1 VKRYL
6 VRLGLAAAL
15 ANAHV
20 AICQEAPTASAKA
33 GIDTIGMVEDAVV
46 TGTRREGRSVLESA
60 AAIDV
65 LSGADLVAQ
74 STSNMLD
81 TLANAVPSFV
91 VGQNSISDASSF
103 VRSPSLRGL
112 PGDELLVMLNGK
124 RFNRSALVQV
134 FQGGETALSFGSQG
148 PDLASIPSI
157 AIRSLE
163 ILKDGASAQYGSDA
177 ISGVLNYQFRENSS
191 GLEVDARYGEYVTGL
206 FPRDGSDREVA
217 LNWGLP
223 LGSTGGFTNLS
234 VEWAE
239 NGQTIRNAT
248 RPAAVAFAEAYP
260 DLASLLP
267 HYPGPV
273 QEFGTPPAESVKVF
287 LNSALPLANGDKI
300 YFFGN
305 YAHIAANESF
315 NYRLPTDVTDQ
326 YGNTFG
332 RNATFST
339 IYLDA
344 CPANYSGCPSGG
356 FVNDAHTYNFASLY
370 PAGFTPRFFGTTV
383 EQFAAVGYKG
393 KTDAGLTY
401 DASLTSGHNELSL
414 SLRNTLNPSLG
425 PNTPQNFDDGAF
437 VQDEYTASLD
447 LSIPWKVPGFMAP
460 VSVAGGLELHH
471 EKYTQRA
478 GEPAS
483 YASGPYAYQ
492 PLYDCVGSN
501 CTPTLDSTGAQVI
514 STHSTASNGYGGN
527 TSTFSASTRNYAG
540 YLDLEGDLTDRLTVG
555 VAGRYENYST
565 FGSTTLGKFQVRYAL
580 TDLVAVRA
588 TASNGF
594 HAPTAGQ
601 QNVQTVATTFTN
613 MGTQVE
619 IGTYPVDSVI
629 ARHYGSRTLRP
640 EASTNLSAGIVFN
653 PGNAFVA
660 TLDGYQI
667 DVRDRITI
675 SEAYNVTLA
684 DIQQQPALSYVGE
697 GGSVQYFTN
706 GFNTR
711 TRGIDLVM
719 TKSAHIGDD
728 ATLSGTLAYNY
739 NITDVTKRDPAVVA
753 DYQVVDIQHYA
764 PNHRVN
770 TTLNYVQKKWAVG
783 VHENYYGTYRD
794 EFDYPG
800 QLFGAK
806 FTTDLDLGY
815 EVAPKVMF
823 AVGARNLFNAFPDRI
838 ANNEAVG
845 NTVYQTTHSLWD
857 GEYYPRT
864 GGPFGYNGRF
874 VYARIGAKF

>member
-1 VKRYL
+1 VNPLLIRIG
-6 VRLGLAAAL
+6 VAAAL
-15 ANAHV
+15 AATQV
-20 AICQEAPTASAKA
+20 AVSQQVPVAPTKTNPEA
-33 GIDTIGMVEDAVV
+33 TGMLDETVV
-46 TGTRREGRSVLESA
+46 TGTRREGRTVLESA

-65 LSGADLVAQ
+65 LSGSDLVAQ

-81 TLANAVPSFV
+81 TLANSVPSFI

-112 PGDELLVMLNGK
+112 PGDELLVMLDGK

-134 FQGGETALSFGSQG
+134 YQGGETALSFGSQG

-177 ISGVLNYQFRENSS
+177 IAGVLNYQFRENSS
-191 GLEVDARYGEYVTGL
+191 GIEVDARYGEYVTGI
-206 FPRDGSDREVA
+206 FPRDGSDREVS

-223 LGSTGGFTNLS
+223 LGSNSGFANLS

-248 RPAAVAFAEAYP
+248 RPSAVAFAETYP
-260 DLASLLP
+260 DLASMLP

-332 RNATFST
+332 RNASFYDM
-339 IYLDA
+339 YLDA

-356 FVNDAHTYNFASLY
+356 FINNGHTYNFVSLY

-383 EQFAAVGYKG
+383 ERFAAVGYKG
-393 KTDAGLTY
+393 KSADGLTY
-401 DASLTSGHNELSL
+401 DFSLTSGHNELSL
-414 SLRNTLNPSLG
+414 GLRNTLNPSLG
-425 PNTPQNFDDGAF
+425 PNTPQNFNDGAF

-447 LSIPWKVPGFMAP
+447 LSIPWKVPGFVAP
-460 VSVAGGLELHH
+460 VSVAGGFEVHH

-478 GEPAS
+478 GDPAS

-492 PLYDCVGSN
+492 PLYDCVGTS

-514 STHSTASNGYGGN
+514 ATQSTASNGYGGN

-540 YLDLEGDLTDRLTVG
+540 YIDLEGDITDRLTVG
-555 VAGRYENYST
+555 IAGRYENYST

-580 TDLVAVRA
+580 TDAVALRA

-601 QNVQTVATTFTN
+601 QNVQTVSTTFTN

-619 IGTYPVDSVI
+619 IGTYPVNSLI
-629 ARHYGSRTLRP
+629 AEHYGSKTLRP
-640 EASTNLSAGIVFN
+640 EMSTNFSAGLVFN
-653 PGNAFVA
+653 PGGEFVA
-660 TLDGYQI
+660 TLDAYQI
-667 DVRDRITI
+667 SVRDRITI

-719 TKSAHIGDD
+719 TKTAHLDND

-739 NITDVTKRDPAVVA
+739 NITDVTDRDPAVVA
-753 DYQVVDIQHYA
+753 DYQVIDIQHYA

-770 TTLNYVQKKWAVG
+770 TTLTYTQKKWTLG
-783 VHENYYGTYRD
+783 LHENYYGTFRD

-800 QLFGAK
+800 QVFGAK
-806 FTTDLDLGY
+806 FTTDFDLGY
-815 EVAPKVMF
+815 EFAPKVIF
-823 AVGARNLFNAFPDRI
+823 ALGARNVFNAFPDRI
-838 ANNEAVG
+838 VNNDAVG

-874 VYARIGAKF
+874 MYARIGAKF